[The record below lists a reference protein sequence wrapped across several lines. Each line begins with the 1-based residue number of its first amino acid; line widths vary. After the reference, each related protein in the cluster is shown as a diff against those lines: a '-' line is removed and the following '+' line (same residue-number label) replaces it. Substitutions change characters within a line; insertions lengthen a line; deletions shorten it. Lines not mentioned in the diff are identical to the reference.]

1 MIWTWYN
8 IVSVISLILSLCGN
22 ILINH
27 KKKIGFIVWILSNIS
42 WIIVNFMGDPN
53 YPQILMYVVYLIL
66 NIIGYCRWN
75 SARKGNKKLN
85 ERKTNAI

>member
-8 IVSVISLILSLCGN
+8 IASVISLILSLCGN

-75 SARKGNKKLN
+75 STRKEFKN
-85 ERKTNAI
+85 E

>member
-1 MIWTWYN
+1 MFNIYN
-8 IVSVISLILSLCGN
+8 IISVVSLILSLCGN

-66 NIIGYCRWN
+66 NIIGYCRWK
-75 SARKGNKKLN
+75 SGKEK
-85 ERKTNAI
+85 